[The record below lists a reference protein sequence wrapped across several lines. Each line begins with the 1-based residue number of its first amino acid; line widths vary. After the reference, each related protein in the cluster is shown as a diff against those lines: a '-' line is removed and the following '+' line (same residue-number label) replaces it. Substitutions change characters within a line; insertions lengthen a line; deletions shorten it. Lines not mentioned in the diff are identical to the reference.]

1 MFTPSSHPLEEKS
14 VMDDEYQQQHYYQQE
29 DDIGIF
35 NHQEPNYD
43 DLLEEEVKEIA
54 EETFFNSEADSQ
66 VEETPLVREV
76 LRVQEFDNTAQMF
89 SHQL

>member
-1 MFTPSSHPLEEKS
+1 M
-14 VMDDEYQQQHYYQQE
+14 
-29 DDIGIF
+29 
-35 NHQEPNYD
+35 
-43 DLLEEEVKEIA
+43 LEEEVKEIA

-89 SHQL
+89 SHQH